1 MLQVIT
7 GPMYSG
13 KTEALISRLAEARNA
28 GKQVIL
34 FKPNIDTR
42 YRADD
47 VVSHNGAHFKALS
60 LNVGQEDKLW
70 NSAPLSHAVK
80 HSSLVAFDEGNLFSA
95 TLINLCRV
103 IMAMHIDVIVAG
115 LNLDCRGEPFWPMP
129 TLMAMADKVDVL
141 TAKCEVCGK
150 PATKTQRI
158 TPGDGSLIQVGGKEM
173 YEARCSWCFVPF
185 KEEGNEDR

>member
-13 KTEALISRLAEARNA
+13 KTEELIKRLIEVRNA
-28 GKQVIL
+28 GRQVIL

-42 YRADD
+42 YGADD

-60 LNVGQEDKLW
+60 LNVGQEGKIW
-70 NSAPLSHAVK
+70 NSVPLSYAVK
-80 HSSLVAFDEGNLFSA
+80 HSSFVAFDEGNLFSVA
-95 TLINLCRV
+95 LINLCRV

-129 TLMAMADKVDVL
+129 TLMAMADRVDVL
-141 TAKCEVCGK
+141 TARCEVCGK
-150 PATKTQRI
+150 PATKTQRT

-173 YEARCSWCFVPF
+173 YEARCSWCFVPV
-185 KEEGNEDR
+185 KEEGNED

>member
-13 KTEALISRLAEARNA
+13 KTEELIKRLTEARNK
-28 GKQVIL
+28 GQQVLL

-42 YRADD
+42 YGRDD
-47 VVSHNGAHFKALS
+47 VVSHNGVHFKAHS

-70 NSAPLSHAVK
+70 NSAPLSYAVK
-80 HSSLVAFDEGNLFSA
+80 QSSLVAFDEGNLFSVA
-95 TLINLCRV
+95 LINLCRV

-115 LNLDCRGEPFWPMP
+115 LDLDCRGEPFFPIP
-129 TLMAMADKVDVL
+129 TLMAMADKVDIL
-141 TAKCEVCGK
+141 TAWCEVCGRT
-150 PATKTQRI
+150 ATKTQRI

-185 KEEGNEDR
+185 KEGVA

>member
-13 KTEALISRLAEARNA
+13 KTEELIRRLVETRNA
-28 GKQVIL
+28 GGQVLL

-42 YRADD
+42 YGSDD
-47 VVSHNGAHFKALS
+47 VVSHNGVHFRAHS
-60 LNVGQEDKLW
+60 LNVGQENKLW
-70 NSAPLSHAVK
+70 NRPPLSYAVK
-80 HSSLVAFDEGNLFSA
+80 QSSLVAFDEGNLFSA
-95 TLINLCRV
+95 TLINLCQV

-115 LNLDCRGEPFWPMP
+115 LDLDCRGEPFWPMP
-129 TLMAMADKVDVL
+129 AIVAMADKVDVL
-141 TAKCEVCGK
+141 TAKCEVCGRT
-150 PATKTQRI
+150 ATKTQRI

-185 KEEGNEDR
+185 KEEGNEDK

>member
-13 KTEALISRLAEARNA
+13 KTEALIRRLTEARNK
-28 GKQVIL
+28 GLQVLL

-42 YRADD
+42 YGADD
-47 VVSHNGAHFKALS
+47 VVSHNDVHFKAYS
-60 LNVGQEDKLW
+60 LNVGQEGKLW
-70 NSAPLSHAVK
+70 NSAPLSYAVK
-80 HSSLVAFDEGNLFSA
+80 QSSLVAFDEGNLFSA

-115 LNLDCRGEPFWPMP
+115 LNLDCRGEPFFPIP

-141 TAKCEVCGK
+141 TAKCKVCGRT
-150 PATKTQRI
+150 ATKTQRI

-185 KEEGNEDR
+185 KEEGNED